1 MARRTDLDL
10 KNTID
15 PETNPTTMND
25 RSAVSDLGLLL
36 IRLMLAV
43 VFAYHGSQKMF
54 GAFGGAGLE
63 GMSGWLGSKNV
74 PMPYVAAVLAA
85 SSQLLGS
92 LSLLTGL
99 FFRPLMVPL
108 AFTMF
113 VAVFVGHSDDPYG
126 KYEFALTLA
135 VVVTGLALTG
145 PGAFAFRIGGGGK
158 S

>member
-1 MARRTDLDL
+1 MARRTDPHPN
-10 KNTID
+10 KTFD
-15 PETNPTTMND
+15 PETNPTNMND

-54 GAFGGAGLE
+54 GAFGGNGLE

-74 PMPYVAAVLAA
+74 PLPYVAAVLAA

-92 LSLLTGL
+92 LALLTGM
-99 FFRPLMVPL
+99 FFRVLMVPL

-113 VAVFVGHSDDPYG
+113 VAVFVGHSGDPYG

-135 VVVTGLALTG
+135 VVVTGLALIG
-145 PGAFAFRIGGGGK
+145 PGGFAIRLGGNK